1 MLLSMIAPL
10 LLATAPGS
18 QPSSPDDEQPTP
30 AEVEELAF
38 DRDRYERMT
47 VPVTIAGRGPYR
59 FMVDTGSQ
67 ATVVTPRIVEDLA
80 LQPDGQAVVI
90 GMGSSA
96 LVSTLTLDGLEFAN
110 RRLDNL
116 RTPLLLDSHIG
127 ADGILGLDSLQDLRV
142 LIDFREDRILVADA
156 RDLGGNSG
164 YEIVV
169 RARRKLGQMII
180 TDARIGNIR
189 VNVLIDTGT
198 QRSFGNRALRERLRT
213 SEHGTEIMT
222 DVHGSAIENELRL
235 ARRLSIGGITLARLP
250 IGFADSPTFAALG
263 LENQPA
269 LVLGIGD
276 LRAFRRVAIDFNQ
289 RRILFDLPGR

>member
-10 LLATAPGS
+10 LLAAAQGP
-18 QPSSPDDEQPTP
+18 QPSSPDDDPPTP

-80 LQPDGQAVVI
+80 LQPDGQALVV

-142 LIDFREDRILVADA
+142 LMDFREDRILVADA